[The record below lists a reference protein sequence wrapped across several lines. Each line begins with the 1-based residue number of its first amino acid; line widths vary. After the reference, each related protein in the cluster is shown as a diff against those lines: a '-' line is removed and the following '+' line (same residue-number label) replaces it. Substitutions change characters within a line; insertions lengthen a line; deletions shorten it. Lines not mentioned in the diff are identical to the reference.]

1 MVTVEEKASKLLQ
14 TLPKKVDQPE
24 LGEEANS
31 NPIYRFLKRETG
43 MARKVLKLVRKDLSD
58 TIEMCKGN
66 LKPTNDIREVSK
78 SILMDNLPKNWKMW
92 VTDLNVTHWIIDL
105 VKRINQLSTLNN
117 SKDFGK
123 SNMWLGGLF
132 YPEAFLTATRQYVT
146 QCIKVQLD
154 ELVLN
159 VSLFKFFF
167 Y

>member
-43 MARKVLKLVRKDLSD
+43 MARKVLKLVRKDLAD

-78 SILMDNLPKNWKMW
+78 SLLMDNLPKNWKMW
-92 VTDLNVTHWIIDL
+92 VTELSVTPWIIDL

-123 SNMWLGGLF
+123 SNLWLGGLF
-132 YPEAFLTATRQYVT
+132 YPEAFLTATRQYVA
-146 QCIKVQLD
+146 QCIKVPLD
-154 ELVLN
+154 ELILN
-159 VSLFKFFF
+159 VSLLTF
-167 Y
+167 

>member
-1 MVTVEEKASKLLQ
+1 MATVEEKASKLLH
-14 TLPKKVDQPE
+14 TLPKSVDQPE

-43 MARKVLKLVRKDLSD
+43 MAIKVLKLVRKDLSD

-132 YPEAFLTATRQYVT
+132 YPEAFLTATRQYVA
-146 QCIKVQLD
+146 QCIKVPLD
-154 ELVLN
+154 ELILN
-159 VSLFKFFF
+159 VSLLTF
-167 Y
+167 